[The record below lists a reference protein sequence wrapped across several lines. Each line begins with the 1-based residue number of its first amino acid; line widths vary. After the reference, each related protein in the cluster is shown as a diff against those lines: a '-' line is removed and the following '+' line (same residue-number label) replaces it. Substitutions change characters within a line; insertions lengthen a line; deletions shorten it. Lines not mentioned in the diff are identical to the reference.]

1 MRCGFSELLDSE
13 IDVLENYV
21 LACGVRGKSAW
32 DKKWV
37 RLPKH
42 KAGYDI
48 ELLNQSREYIMEL
61 LKPVYQV
68 FSDKKS
74 TVKDYVLAIYK
85 LIVLLDIPD
94 KLAKKEQALLDA
106 GDQTAS
112 KEYGQIYKIVMQLF
126 EKYVAVLGDECMDA
140 EEFTQILDAG
150 LDAADVAVIPPGYD
164 TVTIGDIERTRL
176 TNIKVMFFAGVNDG
190 IVPKAAGRGGIIS
203 QYEREALKELD
214 IELAPGAREQAFI
227 QRFYLYLNMTKPS
240 RELYIS
246 YTRLDSEKKAAQP
259 SYLIGILKGM
269 FPELV
274 VTETEDVDWVN
285 NWKKYFHQFYIDDI
299 LVIPSWEDVKTED
312 SDKMVIHI
320 DPGTAFGTGM
330 HETTQLCIRALRK
343 YTKKDALVLDV
354 GCGSGILGMLA
365 LKFGAGHSIGTDLD
379 PCAIDATHEN
389 MEVNGIGKDQYEVM
403 IGNIID
409 DKAVQDQVGYEKYDI
424 VAANILAD
432 VLVPL
437 TPVIVH
443 QMKPGA
449 VYITSGII
457 DDKEEVVVEAV
468 KAAGLTVLEV
478 NHQGEWVSVVA
489 KKEE

>member
-1 MRCGFSELLDSE
+1 
-13 IDVLENYV
+13 
-21 LACGVRGKSAW
+21 
-32 DKKWV
+32 
-37 RLPKH
+37 
-42 KAGYDI
+42 
-48 ELLNQSREYIMEL
+48 MEL

-246 YTRLDSEKKAAQP
+246 YTLS
-259 SYLIGILKGM
+259 L
-269 FPELV
+269 
-274 VTETEDVDWVN
+274 
-285 NWKKYFHQFYIDDI
+285 
-299 LVIPSWEDVKTED
+299 
-312 SDKMVIHI
+312 IHI
-320 DPGTAFGTGM
+320 
-330 HETTQLCIRALRK
+330 
-343 YTKKDALVLDV
+343 
-354 GCGSGILGMLA
+354 
-365 LKFGAGHSIGTDLD
+365 
-379 PCAIDATHEN
+379 
-389 MEVNGIGKDQYEVM
+389 
-403 IGNIID
+403 
-409 DKAVQDQVGYEKYDI
+409 
-424 VAANILAD
+424 
-432 VLVPL
+432 
-437 TPVIVH
+437 
-443 QMKPGA
+443 
-449 VYITSGII
+449 
-457 DDKEEVVVEAV
+457 
-468 KAAGLTVLEV
+468 
-478 NHQGEWVSVVA
+478 
-489 KKEE
+489 

>member
-1 MRCGFSELLDSE
+1 MNIYAGYVREIFDKYNIPYFIDATQEILFHPFIEFIRSIPDIAAQNFSADAVFRFLRCGFSELLDSE

-48 ELLNQSREYIMEL
+48 ELLNQSREYIMEM

-74 TVKDYVLAIYK
+74 TVKDYVLTIYK

-94 KLAKKEQALLDA
+94 KLAKKEQVLLDA

-240 RELYIS
+240 EQLYLS
-246 YTRLDSEKKAAQP
+246 YAKVNSEGKGIRP
-259 SYLIGILKGM
+259 SYLIDTVRKL
-269 FPELV
+269 FPAM
-274 VTETEDVDWVN
+274 
-285 NWKKYFHQFYIDDI
+285 
-299 LVIPSWEDVKTED
+299 S
-312 SDKMVIHI
+312 
-320 DPGTAFGTGM
+320 
-330 HETTQLCIRALRK
+330 
-343 YTKKDALVLDV
+343 
-354 GCGSGILGMLA
+354 
-365 LKFGAGHSIGTDLD
+365 
-379 PCAIDATHEN
+379 
-389 MEVNGIGKDQYEVM
+389 
-403 IGNIID
+403 
-409 DKAVQDQVGYEKYDI
+409 
-424 VAANILAD
+424 
-432 VLVPL
+432 
-437 TPVIVH
+437 
-443 QMKPGA
+443 
-449 VYITSGII
+449 
-457 DDKEEVVVEAV
+457 VEYPQ
-468 KAAGLTVLEV
+468 
-478 NHQGEWVSVVA
+478 NRSRRH
-489 KKEE
+489 

>member
-1 MRCGFSELLDSE
+1 MFRFLRCGFSELLDSE

-42 KAGYDI
+42 KAGYDL

-85 LIVLLDIPD
+85 LIVLLEIPD
-94 KLAKKEQALLDA
+94 KLAKKEQVLLDA

-274 VTETEDVDWVN
+274 VTETEDIEQLLDISSRQSALDYLLSNEVDDRWCEIAAAVML
-285 NWKKYFHQFYIDDI
+285 YDAS
-299 LVIPSWEDVKTED
+299 V
-312 SDKMVIHI
+312 SD
-320 DPGTAFGTGM
+320 
-330 HETTQLCIRALRK
+330 
-343 YTKKDALVLDV
+343 
-354 GCGSGILGMLA
+354 
-365 LKFGAGHSIGTDLD
+365 AGDG
-379 PCAIDATHEN
+379 N
-389 MEVNGIGKDQYEVM
+389 EV
-403 IGNIID
+403 
-409 DKAVQDQVGYEKYDI
+409 
-424 VAANILAD
+424 
-432 VLVPL
+432 
-437 TPVIVH
+437 
-443 QMKPGA
+443 
-449 VYITSGII
+449 
-457 DDKEEVVVEAV
+457 DDKEFTQ
-468 KAAGLTVLEV
+468 KIPWSG
-478 NHQGEWVSVVA
+478 S
-489 KKEE
+489 

>member
-1 MRCGFSELLDSE
+1 MADESAILRNSVIAFDEFTGFTPIQNQLIKKLFVISKKIYVTLTIDCREDIFKSRGMQELFDMPKRTVKSLTEMASFYGIEVEEPIILDKNYRLAENEELSFMEQQLFRKQRRSFEKAPKHIHIDCLRDPKQELTKIARTINELVRNENLRYRDMAIVTGDVNIYAGYVREIFDKYNIPYFIDATQEILFHPFIEFIRSIPDIAAQNFSADAVFRFLRCGFTELSASE

-203 QYEREALKELD
+203 QYEREAL
-214 IELAPGAREQAFI
+214 
-227 QRFYLYLNMTKPS
+227 
-240 RELYIS
+240 
-246 YTRLDSEKKAAQP
+246 
-259 SYLIGILKGM
+259 
-269 FPELV
+269 
-274 VTETEDVDWVN
+274 
-285 NWKKYFHQFYIDDI
+285 
-299 LVIPSWEDVKTED
+299 
-312 SDKMVIHI
+312 
-320 DPGTAFGTGM
+320 
-330 HETTQLCIRALRK
+330 
-343 YTKKDALVLDV
+343 
-354 GCGSGILGMLA
+354 
-365 LKFGAGHSIGTDLD
+365 
-379 PCAIDATHEN
+379 
-389 MEVNGIGKDQYEVM
+389 
-403 IGNIID
+403 
-409 DKAVQDQVGYEKYDI
+409 
-424 VAANILAD
+424 
-432 VLVPL
+432 
-437 TPVIVH
+437 
-443 QMKPGA
+443 
-449 VYITSGII
+449 
-457 DDKEEVVVEAV
+457 
-468 KAAGLTVLEV
+468 
-478 NHQGEWVSVVA
+478 
-489 KKEE
+489 